1 MNNCTKYGFN
11 NLIISGS
18 YGGHRRHTT
27 DAGRR
32 TTPWVWHKLPTGE
45 LKIIFKTNSKRVF
58 YICTCLYIYIYIS
71 NSNYINNDKFK
82 FTFQIQ
88 CVGSFPPVHCVLIS
102 YACFFYLHHLFY
114 WRKVKSIKQ
123 VEKVL

>member
-27 DAGRR
+27 DDGHR

-45 LKIIFKTNSKRVF
+45 LKILQHSFKSCK
-58 YICTCLYIYIYIS
+58 IS
-71 NSNYINNDKFK
+71 TFNFCFLGSVILQKLSTASTTAFLDQHNFGLIRRRNINNR
-82 FTFQIQ
+82 
-88 CVGSFPPVHCVLIS
+88 S
-102 YACFFYLHHLFY
+102 YE
-114 WRKVKSIKQ
+114 S
-123 VEKVL
+123 